1 MNSSNYIQQSF
12 QVSFAYRVFFTSHLF
27 DPSNTCLSSYL
38 QEQASHY
45 YRKRLLI
52 VADEGVWKSHPYL
65 KEQIPA
71 YLKAIPEMELAPEIL
86 VIPGGETVKNDEA
99 LFYSLVDAI
108 DRYAID
114 RHSFV
119 IGIGG
124 GSLLDLVG
132 FAAAVSHRGV
142 RHIRIPTTVLSQNDS
157 GVGVKNGINYRGKK
171 NFLGSFAPPAVVFND
186 AHFLT
191 TLDDRDWRSGMVEA
205 VKVALI
211 KDAAFFEWMEN
222 EAAALAA
229 GNMDAMQKLVH
240 RCAEL
245 HLAHIG
251 GAGDPFE
258 SGSSR
263 PLDFGHWSA
272 HKLEQLTNF
281 SLRHG
286 EAVSI
291 GIALDSVY
299 TYLLGWIDQA
309 SMDRILQLLQQLG
322 LPIYHP
328 LLDMDEQETSPVI
341 KGLEEFR
348 EHLGGRLTICL
359 LRAIGQGQET
369 NDMNIGLLQKAGE
382 MLKRFESLKV

>member
-27 DPSNTCLSSYL
+27 EPSNTCLSAFL
-38 QEQASHY
+38 QEQASSF
-45 YRKRLLI
+45 YRKRLL
-52 VADEGVWKSHPYL
+52 VVVDDGVWQHHPHL
-65 KEQIPA
+65 QEQLPA
-71 YLKAIPEMELAPEIL
+71 YFNAIPEVELAPEVL
-86 VIPGGETVKNDEA
+86 VIPGGEAAKNDEA
-99 LFYSLVDAI
+99 LFFRLLDAI
-108 DRYAID
+108 DKYAID

-119 IGIGG
+119 IGVGG
-124 GSLLDLVG
+124 GSVLDLVG

-157 GVGVKNGINYRGKK
+157 GVGVKNGINYKGKK
-171 NFLGSFAPPAVVFND
+171 NFLGSFAPPVAVFND
-186 AHFLT
+186 ADFLT
-191 TLDDRDWRSGMVEA
+191 TLDVRDWRSGMVEA
-205 VKVALI
+205 IKVALI
-211 KDAAFFEWMEN
+211 KDAAFFEWMEDR
-222 EAAALAA
+222 AAALAA
-229 GNMDAMQKLVH
+229 GDMEAMQYLIR

-245 HLAHIG
+245 HLQHIG
-251 GAGDPFE
+251 GGDPFE

-272 HKLEQLTNF
+272 HKLEQLTHF
-281 SLRHG
+281 ALRHG

-299 TYLLGWIDQA
+299 ASLLGWIDET
-309 SMDRILQLLQQLG
+309 SLERILHLLQQLG

-328 LLDMDEQETSPVI
+328 LLDMHEQAASPVI

-359 LRAIGQGQET
+359 LRAIGKGEEV
-369 NDMNIGLLQKAGE
+369 NDMQITLLQQAAE
-382 MLKRFESLKV
+382 ILKKSLVISR